1 MNQGVVSSDDEVL
14 ILVNADDEAIGSLS
28 KGACHDGEGVL
39 HRAFSVFLFDQDNR
53 LLVQQRSKGK
63 RLWPMYW
70 ANSCCSHPR
79 LGEDMNTAT
88 SRRIREE
95 LGVEA
100 DLEYVYKF
108 QYHARFGDLGSEH
121 ELCSVYLGRVAASAI
136 EPNPTEIANTQWLEP
151 AEVDAWMSQGSP
163 DDAIAP
169 WFRMEWSE
177 LRVGQPSVLAEFLK
191 AKG

>member
-1 MNQGVVSSDDEVL
+1 MNEDVVSSDDEAL
-14 ILVNADDEAIGSLS
+14 ILVNADDVAIGSLS

-53 LLVQQRSKGK
+53 LLVQQRAKGK

-79 LGEDMNTAT
+79 LGEDMETAT
-88 SRRIREE
+88 SRRLKEE

-100 DLEYVYKF
+100 GLVYVYKF
-108 QYHARFGDLGSEH
+108 QYQARFGDLGSEH
-121 ELCSVYLGRVAASAI
+121 ELCSVYLGRVEPNAI
-136 EPNPTEIANTQWLEP
+136 KSNPTEVADTRWLKP
-151 AEVDAWMSQGSP
+151 AEVDAWMSQSAP

-177 LRVGQPSVLAEFLK
+177 LRVGQTSALAEFLK
-191 AKG
+191 VND

>member
-1 MNQGVVSSDDEVL
+1 MNHAVVSSDDEAL
-14 ILVNADDEAIGSLS
+14 ILVNADDEVVGSLS
-28 KGACHDGEGVL
+28 KGACHDGDGVL

-53 LLVQQRSKGK
+53 LLVQQRARGK
-63 RLWPMYW
+63 RLWPLYW

-79 LGEDMNTAT
+79 LGEDMVTAT
-88 SRRIREE
+88 SRRLKEE

-121 ELCSVYLGRVAASAI
+121 ELCSVYLGRVEGAAI
-136 EPNPTEIANTQWLEP
+136 EPNPTEIADTRWVEP
-151 AEVDAWMSQGSP
+151 AELDAWMSEGAP

-169 WFRMEWSE
+169 WFRMEWSA
-177 LRVGQPSVLAEFLK
+177 LRVGQPAGLAKFLK
-191 AKG
+191 ANV

>member
-1 MNQGVVSSDDEVL
+1 MNHAVVSSDDEAL
-14 ILVNADDEAIGSLS
+14 ILVNSEDEAIGSLS

-53 LLVQQRSKGK
+53 LLVQQRAQAK

-79 LGEDMNTAT
+79 LGEDMATAT
-88 SRRIREE
+88 SRRIKEE

-100 DLEYVYKF
+100 SLDFVYKF
-108 QYHARFGDLGSEH
+108 EYHARFGELGSEH
-121 ELCSVYLGRVAASAI
+121 ELCSVYLGRIEADSI
-136 EPNPTEIANTQWLEP
+136 EPNPTEIACTRWLR
-151 AEVDAWMSQGSP
+151 ATEVDAWMAQSAVT
-163 DDAIAP
+163 DAIAP

-177 LRVGQPSVLAEFLK
+177 LRVGRPTALAAFL
-191 AKG
+191 AG